1 MQVKV
6 NITLS
11 VIAQERLKVERRKE
25 EEEEGGGGGGGGV
38 EGGGGLLICP
48 PVDERSPCV

>member
-25 EEEEGGGGGGGGV
+25 EDEGGKSVDLSPGG
-38 EGGGGLLICP
+38 
-48 PVDERSPCV
+48 

>member
-25 EEEEGGGGGGGGV
+25 EGKRGGGEKSVDLSPGG
-38 EGGGGLLICP
+38 
-48 PVDERSPCV
+48 